1 MDSWLLCHEF
11 MLFVKERSGLDD
23 FCENQRPM
31 VRGGMKA
38 SKLNRNRILARGIKQ
53 STGEEGAQVEG
64 GALLEI
70 GPLAA

>member
-1 MDSWLLCHEF
+1 MDSWLSCPEF
-11 MLFVKERSGLDD
+11 LLFVKERSGLGD

-38 SKLNRNRILARGIKQ
+38 SKLNRNPILARGIKQ

>member
-1 MDSWLLCHEF
+1 MDFQYQNQAVSPLILGIVFPDKLLF
-11 MLFVKERSGLDD
+11 
-23 FCENQRPM
+23 
-31 VRGGMKA
+31 
-38 SKLNRNRILARGIKQ
+38 RNPILARGIKQ